1 MKPANA
7 TLDTVLRAFERGD
20 VNTLLQ
26 HIDDNIDFRIDHYR
40 DDHDIS
46 WQRAANKDEFLAML
60 QRVASEVFPQGTKLL
75 EVDTEDLGGGW
86 AMTKMRQHFY
96 YGVQERHVD
105 SRTWIISHSQNGLC
119 DYFRETVTTLQPL
132 PR

>member
-1 MKPANA
+1 MKPADA
-7 TLDTVLRAFERGD
+7 TIDIVLRAFERGD

-26 HIDDNIDFRIDHYR
+26 HIDDDIDFRIDHYR
-40 DDHDIS
+40 DEHDIS
-46 WQRAANKDEFLAML
+46 WQRAANKDQFLAML
-60 QRVASEVFPQGTKLL
+60 QRVASEVFPQGTRLL

-86 AMTKMRQHFY
+86 AMTKMRQQFY

-105 SRTWIISHSQNGLC
+105 SQTWIISHSQNERC

-132 PR
+132 PQ